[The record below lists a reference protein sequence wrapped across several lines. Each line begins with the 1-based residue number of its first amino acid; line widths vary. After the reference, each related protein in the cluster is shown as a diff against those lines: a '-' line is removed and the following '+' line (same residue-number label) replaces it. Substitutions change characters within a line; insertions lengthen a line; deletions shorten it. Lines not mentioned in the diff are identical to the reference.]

1 MIVFVVLMI
10 LWLFWGGWTMDRQ
23 RPFMLGGTLIPW
35 ICVLIVFL
43 FTVGAFGP
51 PSRDVPGP
59 APAQH
64 W

>member
-1 MIVFVVLMI
+1 MI